1 MEYYKGLFS
10 HRGVS
15 CYTVSRG
22 AVLTSKLYQLSHL
35 DFYFVSDENRD
46 FMWVADE
53 NPDGDFGWEWNFKY
67 NNHVKGYS
75 ETKLKGL
82 DFTEPWH

>member
-1 MEYYKGLFS
+1 
-10 HRGVS
+10 
-15 CYTVSRG
+15 
-22 AVLTSKLYQLSHL
+22 
-35 DFYFVSDENRD
+35 
-46 FMWVADE
+46 MWVADE